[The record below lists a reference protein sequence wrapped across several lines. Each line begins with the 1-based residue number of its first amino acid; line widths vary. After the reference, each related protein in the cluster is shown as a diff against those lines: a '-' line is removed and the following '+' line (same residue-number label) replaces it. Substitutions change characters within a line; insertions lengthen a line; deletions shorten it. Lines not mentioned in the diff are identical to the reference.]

1 MRGVWKS
8 GSGGEGGREEIRK
21 EVVSGETEGKRGKR
35 KKRKKTR
42 TKKR

>member
-8 GSGGEGGREEIRK
+8 GSGGEWGREEIRK

>member
-1 MRGVWKS
+1 MKGVWKS
-8 GSGGEGGREEIRK
+8 ISGGEGEREERRK